1 MEMHVDLNADMGESF
16 GPWPMGSDA
25 ELLDVI
31 TSANVACGFHAGD
44 WDVMADTMALAVE
57 KDVGI
62 GAHPGFPDLQG
73 FGRRKMQIPQ
83 DSLRNLVRYQ
93 LGAAQAMARSV
104 GGMVRH
110 LKLHGA
116 LANMASE
123 DAEMAQAC
131 YEGALSVDPDII
143 IMVLAA
149 TQQQAAVEALGCRW
163 AGEIFADRAYND
175 DATLVDRSL
184 SGAVIHDADLAG
196 RRMVEMVKAGAIITE
211 SGKHIPA
218 AVDTI
223 CLHGDGKTAV
233 QIAQTVRS
241 ALSDAG
247 VSLRRFE
254 GRQGAINKT

>member
-1 MEMHVDLNADMGESF
+1 MHVDLNADMGESF

-25 ELLDVI
+25 ALLQVI

-44 WDVMADTMALAVE
+44 WDVMAQTMALAVAN
-57 KDVGI
+57 DVGI

-73 FGRRKMQIPQ
+73 FGRRRMQMSA

-104 GGMVRH
+104 GGTVRH

-116 LANMASE
+116 LSNMTSE
-123 DAEMAQAC
+123 DSTLAKVC

-149 TQQQAAVEALGCRW
+149 TQQQTAVEALGCRW

-175 DATLVDRSL
+175 DATLVDRSQP
-184 SGAVIHDADLAG
+184 GAVIHDADLAG

-211 SGKHIPA
+211 SGRHIPA

-223 CLHGDGKTAV
+223 CLHGDGATAV
-233 QIAQTVRS
+233 QIAQTVRR
-241 ALSDAG
+241 ALAEAG
-247 VSLRRFE
+247 VSLQRFE
-254 GRQGAINKT
+254 GRQGAISKT

>member
-1 MEMHVDLNADMGESF
+1 MHVDLNADMGESF

-25 ELLDVI
+25 ALLQVI

-44 WDVMADTMALAVE
+44 WDVMAQTMALAVAH
-57 KDVGI
+57 DVGI

-73 FGRRKMQIPQ
+73 FGRRRMQMSP

-104 GGMVRH
+104 GGTVRH

-116 LANMASE
+116 LSNMTSE
-123 DAEMAQAC
+123 DMALAKAC

-149 TQQQAAVEALGCRW
+149 TQQQTAVEALGCRW

-175 DATLVDRSL
+175 DATLVDRSQP
-184 SGAVIHDADLAG
+184 GAVIHDADLAG

-211 SGKHIPA
+211 SGRHIPA

-223 CLHGDGKTAV
+223 CLHGDGATAV
-233 QIAQTVRS
+233 QIAQTVRR
-241 ALSDAG
+241 ALAEAG
-247 VSLRRFE
+247 VSLQRFE
-254 GRQGAINKT
+254 GRQGAISKT

>member
-1 MEMHVDLNADMGESF
+1 MHVDLNADMGESF

-25 ELLDVI
+25 ALLEVI

-44 WDVMADTMALAVE
+44 PDVMSKTMGLAVANN
-57 KDVGI
+57 VGI

-73 FGRRKMQIPQ
+73 FGRRRMHLSH
-83 DSLRNLVRYQ
+83 DNLRNLVRYQ

-104 GGMVRH
+104 GGEVRH

-123 DAEMAQAC
+123 DVAMATAC
-131 YEGALSVDPDII
+131 YEGALSVDPAII

-149 TQQQAAVEALGCRW
+149 TQQQDAVEALGCRW

-184 SGAVIHDADLAG
+184 PGAVIHDADVAG
-196 RRMVEMVKAGAIITE
+196 QRMVDMVKAGAIITE

-223 CLHGDGKTAV
+223 CLHGDGATAV
-233 QIAQTVRS
+233 QIARTVRG
-241 ALSDAG
+241 ALADAG
-247 VSLRRFE
+247 VTLQRFE
-254 GRQGAINKT
+254 GRQGAISKT

>member
-1 MEMHVDLNADMGESF
+1 MHVDLNADMGESF

-25 ELLDVI
+25 ALLDVI
-31 TSANVACGFHAGD
+31 TSANIACGFHAGD
-44 WDVMADTMALAVE
+44 WDVMAQTMSLAVAH
-57 KDVGI
+57 DVGI

-73 FGRRKMQIPQ
+73 FGRRRMHLSH

-104 GGMVRH
+104 GGAVRH

-123 DAEMAQAC
+123 DAAMATAC

-149 TQQQAAVEALGCRW
+149 TQQQTAVETLGCRW

-184 SGAVIHDADLAG
+184 PGAVIHDADVAG
-196 RRMVEMVKAGAIITE
+196 RRMVEIVKAGAIITE
-211 SGKHIPA
+211 SGKQIPA

-223 CLHGDGKTAV
+223 CLHGDGATAV
-233 QIAQTVRS
+233 QIARAVRG
-241 ALSDAG
+241 ALAEAG
-247 VSLRRFE
+247 VTLQRFE
-254 GRQGAINKT
+254 GRQGAISRT